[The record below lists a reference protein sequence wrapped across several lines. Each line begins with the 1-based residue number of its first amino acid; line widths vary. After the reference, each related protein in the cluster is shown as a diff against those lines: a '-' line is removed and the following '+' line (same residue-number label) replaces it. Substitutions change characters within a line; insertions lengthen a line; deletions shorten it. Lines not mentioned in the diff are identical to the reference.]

1 MLDPI
6 NPSDSRRLYQRIADR
21 IRALIH
27 SAEFPAGSR
36 LPPERELAQQ
46 LGVSR
51 PSVREALIALE
62 IEGSVEI
69 RMGAGVFVCVLPA
82 ERAGQNTSAMGE
94 SPIELMQA
102 RSAVEGTV
110 IAMACALVTPP
121 LLHAL
126 SKSIE
131 AMRLAIFE
139 RREPWIHDREFHIGI
154 ATMTG
159 NSVLVRL
166 VGDMFDERHSPISSK
181 LSGRAESTQ
190 TWTDALH
197 EHEVILRMLERR
209 DVLTAQTAMRS
220 HLSASQRRWMAPNQ
234 RDWA

>member
-6 NPSDSRRLYQRIADR
+6 KPDDNRRLYQRIADQ
-21 IRALIH
+21 IRSLIL
-27 SAEFPAGSR
+27 AGEYRPGTR

-62 IEGSVEI
+62 IQGNVEI
-69 RMGAGVFVCVLPA
+69 RMGAGVYVCAPP
-82 ERAGQNTSAMGE
+82 ERADPSTVPMGE

-102 RSAVEGTV
+102 RYAIEGTV
-110 IAMACALVTPP
+110 IEMACALATPP
-121 LLHAL
+121 QLRSLAQ
-126 SKSIE
+126 SIE

-139 RREPWIHDREFHIGI
+139 RREPWLHDREFHVGI
-154 ATMTG
+154 ATITG

-181 LSGRAESTQ
+181 LRGRAENTQ

-197 EHEVILRMLERR
+197 EHEAVYRMMEKR
-209 DVLTAQTAMRS
+209 DVLEAQTAMRT
-220 HLSASQRRWMAPNQ
+220 HLSASQRRWVAVNHG
-234 RDWA
+234 DWP